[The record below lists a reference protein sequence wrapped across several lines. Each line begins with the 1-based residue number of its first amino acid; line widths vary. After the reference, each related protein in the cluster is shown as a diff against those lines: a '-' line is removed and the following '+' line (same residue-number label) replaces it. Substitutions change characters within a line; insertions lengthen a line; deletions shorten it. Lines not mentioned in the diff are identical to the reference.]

1 MVANIGKVVF
11 RSGVIVRDF
20 ALRNFVVGLNL
31 VTFGVLLVA
40 FLLRGL
46 SCSENYVLLLVPKVV
61 NRLAF
66 FLHSFVVFAGR
77 FCNVRNSRFHFFQL
91 GG

>member
-66 FLHSFVVFAGR
+66 S
-77 FCNVRNSRFHFFQL
+77 CTPS
-91 GG
+91 